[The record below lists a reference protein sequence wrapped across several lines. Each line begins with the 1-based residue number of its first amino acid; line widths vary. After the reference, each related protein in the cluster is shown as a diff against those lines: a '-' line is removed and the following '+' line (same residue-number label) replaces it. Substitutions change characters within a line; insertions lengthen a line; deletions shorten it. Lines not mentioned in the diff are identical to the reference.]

1 MSKTKK
7 TFIFYNDWKD
17 YVDEMN
23 PEEAWIFLKA
33 ILSYQNWD
41 PPQIEWG
48 LKFIRGRIKKQ
59 LDEDNQKREE
69 EIEKR
74 REAGKKG
81 WLARAENLKWFVASA
96 SNSKQVLKKEEKIK
110 QVQADNVNV
119 NVNDNDNK
127 NKEKKEKY
135 KDFVFLSR
143 SEFQILKE
151 LLGEGNLEKY
161 IEALNNYIGQ
171 KGKHYKSHYYT
182 IRNWRKRDNETK
194 NQASPEEHYTA
205 DKWNLST

>member
-1 MSKTKK
+1 ML
-7 TFIFYNDWKD
+7 
-17 YVDEMN
+17 E
-23 PEEAWIFLKA
+23 
-33 ILSYQNWD
+33 
-41 PPQIEWG
+41 
-48 LKFIRGRIKKQ
+48 
-59 LDEDNQKREE
+59 
-69 EIEKR
+69 
-74 REAGKKG
+74 
-81 WLARAENLKWFVASA
+81 
-96 SNSKQVLKKEEKIK
+96 KEEKIK

-119 NVNDNDNK
+119 NVNDNVNDNDNK
-127 NKEKKEKY
+127 TKEKKEKY

-194 NQASPEEHYTA
+194 KPPQKNENYSAENW
-205 DKWNLST
+205 DLST

>member
-1 MSKTKK
+1 
-7 TFIFYNDWKD
+7 
-17 YVDEMN
+17 
-23 PEEAWIFLKA
+23 
-33 ILSYQNWD
+33 
-41 PPQIEWG
+41 
-48 LKFIRGRIKKQ
+48 
-59 LDEDNQKREE
+59 
-69 EIEKR
+69 
-74 REAGKKG
+74 
-81 WLARAENLKWFVASA
+81 
-96 SNSKQVLKKEEKIK
+96 VLEKEEKIK

-127 NKEKKEKY
+127 TKEKKEKY

>member
-1 MSKTKK
+1 
-7 TFIFYNDWKD
+7 
-17 YVDEMN
+17 
-23 PEEAWIFLKA
+23 
-33 ILSYQNWD
+33 
-41 PPQIEWG
+41 
-48 LKFIRGRIKKQ
+48 
-59 LDEDNQKREE
+59 
-69 EIEKR
+69 
-74 REAGKKG
+74 
-81 WLARAENLKWFVASA
+81 
-96 SNSKQVLKKEEKIK
+96 VLEKEEKIK

-127 NKEKKEKY
+127 TKEKKEKY

-194 NQASPEEHYTA
+194 KSLQKNENYSAENW
-205 DKWNLST
+205 DLST